1 MTDEK
6 GKHYAFYPSDW
17 LAGTRGLTAAETGV
31 YITLI
36 AMMYERE
43 GPLDMDRARLARL
56 CGIPAGSFKKAV
68 QVLIEEGKIVET
80 DGGLWNARVPKEIE
94 KTHRKINAGKAG
106 ADARWQ
112 SDERENLIATS
123 QSGKQ
128 NMSRHMSKKD
138 NKNNE
143 NDLRSQCGR
152 NATQNQNQNTTA
164 AMGRIGSGKQH
175 RSSSDGVDDR
185 DFTADERPTHSD
197 GEARSDDELY
207 DEVLS
212 AAGIRNG
219 SMPTYWMPPSAVI
232 HVGRWRSQLG
242 LTDAEIISTVREC
255 RKRHD
260 NPPNGP
266 KGLDSAM
273 QRTAG
278 AKVTEL
284 KPRTASQHGK
294 PDEKSKRMA
303 FYASITDR
311 AGATQ

>member
-1 MTDEK
+1 MSTEK

-56 CGIPAGSFKKAV
+56 CGIPAGSFKKALA
-68 QVLIEEGKIVET
+68 VLMDDGKIVEI
-80 DGGLWNARVPKEIE
+80 DGALWNNRVPKEIAR
-94 KTHRKINAGKAG
+94 TRQKIDAGKAG

-128 NMSRHMSKKD
+128 NMSRHTSKKT
-138 NKNNE
+138 NE
-143 NDLRSQCGR
+143 NSECQMRSHSGR

-164 AMGRIGSGKQH
+164 ALGRRGGGNAD
-175 RSSSDGVDDR
+175 SSSSSEVPDENPFASQAGDAPPDD
-185 DFTADERPTHSD
+185 DK
-197 GEARSDDELY
+197 LY
-207 DEVLS
+207 DEVL
-212 AAGIRNG
+212 AAVGLTG
-219 SMPTYWMPPSAVI
+219 GMMPAHWMPPAAVI

-242 LTDAEIISTVREC
+242 LTHAEIIATAKES

-260 NPPNGP
+260 TPPNGP
-266 KGLDSAM
+266 KGLDTAM
-273 QRTAG
+273 ERTAG
-278 AKVTEL
+278 AKVAPL
-284 KPRTASQHGK
+284 KPRASQHVR
-294 PDEKSKRMA
+294 PDDKAKRMA
-303 FYASITDR
+303 LYDSIIGKAEAS
-311 AGATQ
+311 Q